1 MDQDDEIKKFKLML
15 VALAAFLASGYYSY
29 QEIKYMIWGET
40 TQANVTGTSE
50 VINLSKRGRGKPL
63 LGVEY
68 TYTETAGKTVN
79 EKENLPLDTK
89 IENGTLEIQYL
100 SGVAGSSRHV
110 GKSRLFTVFIF
121 LGCLTWLGF
130 MGFKLAKE
138 ANEPMQVQR
147 RRR

>member
-1 MDQDDEIKKFKLML
+1 ML
-15 VALAAFLASGYYSY
+15 LIALAAFLASGYYSY
-29 QEIKYMIWGET
+29 QEMKYLIWGET
-40 TQANVTGTSE
+40 TQAKVTGASE
-50 VINLSKRGRGKPL
+50 VINLGKRNRGKPL

-68 TYTETAGKTVN
+68 TYTDSAGQTVN
-79 EKENLPLDTK
+79 EKENVSLDTK

-100 SGVAGSSRHV
+100 PGVADSSRYV
-110 GKSRLFTVFIF
+110 GKSRLFTLFIF
-121 LGCLTWLGF
+121 LGCLTWLVY